1 MADTLIDAPADLAE
15 RERALDVRRSVLVE
29 APAGAGKTELLT
41 RRFLRL
47 LAVVDEPEEILAI
60 TFTRAATAEMRNRIL
75 SDLETVAGRRPVGPD
90 EIERLGPAQEAWAHG
105 EQRGWD
111 ILRQPQRLLIET
123 IDSLCLRIAYDRPLL
138 AGLGGRLQ
146 PVDDATL
153 LYRQAARLTLDRLG
167 TSDPALN
174 TGLAHFLDLR
184 DNRLQDCET
193 LLASMLERRDQW
205 LHAFPSPRAMTED
218 DWGRLRGTLEAP
230 FHREIRRV
238 VDEAYRIIAAQPAI
252 ADQLMELAN
261 YAASQGNEKVALL
274 AGVTEFSPVMPLDH
288 WRCLCEFLLNS
299 KHEWLTRVDKRH
311 GFPSGTREEKDRKQA
326 MERLLAWLPHRP
338 DLLAALRALRRL
350 PPDRYTEEQWTTLR
364 HLFTVLRQAIAE
376 LHVVFAEKNIVDFT
390 EVSLAAIEVLEH
402 APDRLLAIGG
412 NLRHLLV
419 DEFQDTSRTQHRL
432 VTLLLSAWD
441 SDPNEHRSVF
451 LVGDPMQS
459 IYMFRQA
466 EVELFTH
473 VRNYG
478 IGDEPNCIRC
488 EPVQLSV
495 NFRSHAGLTDPL
507 NGMFTRICAGD
518 PPPGSAAVAFASA
531 TAREPAP
538 PEPALHVH
546 PQILGTPVRRPTL
559 DEVREAQQQE
569 AQEILRIIERH
580 LPAIEAARAEGKDYR
595 VAVLVRARP
604 HLAQLVPLLRRRAIP
619 YRAVE
624 IERLSERQELLD
636 LLSLTRALVHPMD
649 RIAWL
654 GVLRAPWCGLIL
666 DDLHRLSGSDG
677 SAFKRLSVLELI
689 DVHQHL
695 LSADGHRRLART
707 ADILRRAIDLRWRQ
721 AEVPSFASWI
731 ERTWRTLGG
740 PACLEAAAYENA
752 QVFFSLLD
760 VLPPDGLA
768 PFTGEFAAEL
778 DRLFAQPDPSVSER
792 CGIQLMTIH
801 KAKGLGFDVVIV
813 PGLDRSASGDDNTLV
828 CSLERIDPWR
838 PGETEFLAAP
848 IGLHGD
854 ETHPLYRWVRRQRQI
869 RFDEEH
875 KRLFYVACTRA
886 RRELHL
892 LGAAVFGASGLRP
905 PNQESLLATAWPALQ
920 HDFEAAVGAQ
930 QPAAGPAR
938 VLVFPAPGVIDKL
951 AAGADPDAAP
961 GPRRLLLDEEPLSGV
976 PNVTV
981 TGTFLSHSSESA
993 DFRRP
998 EGSRQARLIGSA
1010 VHTMLQRL
1018 GSDLAAIAPADLRA
1032 RAASLLRAA
1041 ALTGENLAS
1050 ATAAVIKMLRACAAD
1065 PVCQWILAA
1074 HPGAQSEAS
1083 WSGYLDEA
1091 PGATRL
1097 RTLRADRVFRAGPAP
1112 LAEGSDVFWII
1123 DYKTSPGP
1131 SGVLFLQQERS
1142 RYAPQLEAY
1151 GRVLRALHGGE
1162 IALRLGLYY
1171 PALST
1176 LDYWDPAAG

>member
-1 MADTLIDAPADLAE
+1 MPDILVDAPADIAA
-15 RERALDVRRSVLVE
+15 REQALDIRRSVLVQ
-29 APAGAGKTELLT
+29 APAGSGKTELLT

-75 SDLETVAGRRPVGPD
+75 SDLEAVAGRRPVGP
-90 EIERLGPAQEAWAHG
+90 EQIERLGPAQEAWAHA
-105 EQRGWD
+105 ERRGWD
-111 ILRQPQRLLIET
+111 LLRQPQRLLIET

-153 LYRQAARLTLDRLG
+153 LYHLAARRTLDRLG
-167 TSDPALN
+167 HADPALDA
-174 TGLAHFLDLR
+174 GLAHLLDLR
-184 DNRLQDCET
+184 DNRLQDCEN

-205 LHAFPSPRAMTED
+205 LQAFPSPRTMSED
-218 DWGRLRGTLEAP
+218 DWDRLRSTLEEP

-238 VDEAYRIIAAQPAI
+238 IGEADRILAGQPAI
-252 ADQLMELAN
+252 AGQLIELTN

-274 AGVTEFSPVMPLDH
+274 AGVTEFSSAMPLDH
-288 WRCLCEFLLNS
+288 WRSLCEFLLNS

-311 GFPSGTREEKDRKQA
+311 GFPSRTREEKDRKET
-326 MERLLAWLPHRP
+326 MERLLAWLQHRH
-338 DLLAALRALRRL
+338 DLLSALRALRKL
-350 PPDRYTEEQWTTLR
+350 PPDRYSEEQWTTLR
-364 HLFTVLRQAIAE
+364 HVFTVLRQATAE
-376 LHVVFAEKNIVDFT
+376 LRIVFAEKDAVDFT

-419 DEFQDTSRTQHRL
+419 DEFQDTSRTQHKL

-441 SDPNEHRSVF
+441 TDPAERRSVF

-473 VRNYG
+473 VRDHG
-478 IGDEPNCIRC
+478 IGEQPNCIRC

-507 NGMFTRICAGD
+507 NGMFARICAGD
-518 PPPGSAAVAFASA
+518 PPPGSAAIAFAPASA
-531 TAREPAP
+531 RDPAP
-538 PEPALHVH
+538 PQTALHVH
-546 PQILGTPVRRPTL
+546 AQILGTPDRRPTP
-559 DEVREAQQQE
+559 DATRNAQQFE
-569 AQEILRIIERH
+569 AQEILTILEQQE
-580 LPAIEAARAEGKDYR
+580 PAIEAARAEGKEYR

-604 HLAQLVPLLRRRAIP
+604 HLAQLVPLLRRRGIP
-619 YRAVE
+619 FRAVE

-636 LLSLTRALVHPMD
+636 LLALTRALLHPMD

-654 GVLRAPWCGLIL
+654 AVLRAPWCGLTL
-666 DDLHRLSGSDG
+666 DDLHRLTGSDNP
-677 SAFKRLSVLELI
+677 AFKRNSVLELI
-689 DVHQHL
+689 DLHQHL
-695 LSADGHRRLART
+695 LSPDGQGRLGRT
-707 ADILRRAIDLRWRQ
+707 AEILRRAMDLRWRQ
-721 AEVPSFASWI
+721 AEVPSFAMWI
-731 ERTWRTLGG
+731 ERAWRTLGG
-740 PACLEAAAYENA
+740 PACIDAAAHENT

-778 DRLFAQPDPSVSER
+778 DRLFAQPDPAVSES

-813 PGLDRSASGDDNTLV
+813 PGLDRSSSGDDNPLV

-838 PGETEFLAAP
+838 SGETEFLVAP
-848 IGLHGD
+848 IGLHGED
-854 ETHPLYRWVRRQRQI
+854 TEPLYRWVRRQRQI
-869 RFDEEH
+869 RFDEER

-892 LGAAVFGASGLRP
+892 LGAAVYGAHGLRP
-905 PNQESLLATAWPALQ
+905 ASKDSLLATAWLALQ
-920 HDFEAAVGAQ
+920 DEFETAARSPQPVSAPPRVLAFPTPGVLEEIAAVSS
-930 QPAAGPAR
+930 P
-938 VLVFPAPGVIDKL
+938 VS
-951 AAGADPDAAP
+951 AP
-961 GPRRLLLDEEPLSGV
+961 GPRRLFLDTEPVPGI
-976 PNVTV
+976 PNVT
-981 TGTFLSHSSESA
+981 FA
-993 DFRRP
+993 DIFVIGATDAPAFRRT

-1010 VHTMLQRL
+1010 VHTMLQRV
-1018 GSDLAAIAPADLRA
+1018 GPDLPALAPADLRA
-1032 RAASLLRAA
+1032 RAAGLLRAA
-1041 ALTGENLAS
+1041 ALTGDALTS
-1050 ATAAVIKMLRACAAD
+1050 ATAAATKMLRACAAD
-1065 PVCQWILAA
+1065 PVCRWIVAG
-1074 HPGAQSEAS
+1074 HPGAQSEIS
-1083 WSGYLDEA
+1083 WSGYLPEETGSA
-1091 PGATRL
+1091 QL
-1097 RTLRADRVFRAGPAP
+1097 RTLRADRIFRAGPSP
-1112 LAEGSDVFWII
+1112 LAEGSDFYWII

-1131 SGVLFLQQERS
+1131 SGTLFLTQERT

-1151 GRVLRALHGGE
+1151 GRILRALHGPE
-1162 IALRLGLYY
+1162 TPLRLGLYY
-1171 PALST
+1171 PALSL